1 MFLEYQLAVVIVISL
16 FFILI
21 VIFLSFSSKKK
32 LALELAS
39 LNEEIIS
46 LKEKLV
52 SAKVKVVELETKSN
66 KTSYATDQIQ
76 KISALNDEVLK
87 QKIRVQ
93 EAKAI
98 AQEASMVKYDFLTN
112 VSHEIRTPMNSIL
125 VFAELLSAEIKDK
138 KLLTYSNN
146 IFQSGHKLLSLLDD
160 VVELSKIES
169 GGFELDTSAVDI
181 RVLLEN
187 VIQEQKNLAIKKG
200 LKLTLE
206 IDETLPLS
214 LIVDAQKIK
223 DILYNL
229 VENALKFT
237 QSGYVKLKVKV
248 KKVNIQNNHI
258 DMILTVEDSGI
269 GIEKENQEKIFKI
282 FEKREGSTELEL
294 QGTGLG
300 LSINQKMAILM
311 NGELSVESQVNAGSQ
326 FSLTLYDL
334 EIVLVS
340 AEDEIDE
347 LSINFSLISP
357 NGASIM
363 VIDENIE
370 SQEIIKESFLGTA
383 IKVYGYHYP
392 RDAIERLRSEKID
405 LIFIDI
411 DIFSIDENAVSK
423 VIAKMSKAPVVT
435 LTQTTIRDIVFKKG
449 GAKVI
454 GHLKKPIS
462 KVELFKICIKEL
474 NSAHIIKTH
483 KNKVILVDDEF
494 SGLKKAVVNE
504 FLTIHA
510 QEIIKLYKKAVSTND
525 LNAIKLFS
533 QELLKL
539 ATLKK
544 IKPLESF
551 AKELL
556 EHIEHFEI
564 DEINSMLIEYKNK
577 IKSLQNL

>member
-370 SQEIIKESFLGTA
+370 SQEIIKVSFLGTA